1 MAESEDEVG
10 VAMGVAWTA
19 VGGETLPVEV
29 LPVRG
34 KGALQLTGKLG
45 DVMKESA
52 QAALTY
58 ARSRAEGY
66 GVLSSFFDEH
76 IIHIH
81 VPEGA
86 VPKDG
91 PSAGITMTTALI
103 SAMTGRKVRH
113 DVAMTGEV
121 TLRGKVLP
129 IGGLKEKSLA
139 AHRAGIK
146 TLIMPHGNSKDIS
159 EIPQRVRAELQII
172 PVKSMDE
179 VLQIALRS

>member
-1 MAESEDEVG
+1 
-10 VAMGVAWTA
+10 
-19 VGGETLPVEV
+19 
-29 LPVRG
+29 
-34 KGALQLTGKLG
+34 
-45 DVMKESA
+45 
-52 QAALTY
+52 
-58 ARSRAEGY
+58 
-66 GVLSSFFDEH
+66 
-76 IIHIH
+76 
-81 VPEGA
+81 
-86 VPKDG
+86 
-91 PSAGITMTTALI
+91 MTTALI

-159 EIPQRVRAELQII
+159 DIPQRVRAELQII

-179 VLQIALRS
+179 VLQIALCS